1 MENQSN
7 PQPGASQK
15 QNGPLGAPVNQL
27 HEAQVSWDADVDKI
41 VRGVK
46 RISIIY
52 ALLGY
57 VVYGLGSVAIM
68 YFMRAQAAMAT
79 AMVMFFFQLCVI
91 YFGTVV
97 LFPNIA
103 GAFRVGLLANRNS
116 MPAFIK
122 LAEVAGDHEKS
133 PLIKAIRDAALDIRN
148 TGDTIRQEIA
158 GLKDAMTKPIAPPFK
173 KIVAPPSVE
182 TKSAEPAETRQ

>member
-1 MENQSN
+1 MENQL
-7 PQPGASQK
+7 QDQQA
-15 QNGPLGAPVNQL
+15 V
-27 HEAQVSWDADVDKI
+27 WDADVEKI
-41 VRGVK
+41 IRGVK
-46 RISIIY
+46 RVSITY
-52 ALLGY
+52 AILGY

-158 GLKDAMTKPIAPPFK
+158 GLKESMTKPIVSPLK
-173 KIVAPPSVE
+173 KIVAPPLE
-182 TKSAEPAETRQ
+182 TKSAEPADIAKG

>member
-1 MENQSN
+1 MENQL
-7 PQPGASQK
+7 QDQRA
-15 QNGPLGAPVNQL
+15 V
-27 HEAQVSWDADVDKI
+27 WDADVEAILKK
-41 VRGVK
+41 VK
-46 RISIIY
+46 RVSMIY
-52 ALLGY
+52 AALGY
-57 VVYGLGSVAIM
+57 IVYGLGSVAIM

-97 LFPNIA
+97 IFPNIA

-122 LAEVAGDHEKS
+122 LAEVAGDGEKS
-133 PLIKAIRDAALDIRN
+133 PLIKAIRDAALDIRT

-158 GLKDAMTKPIAPPFK
+158 GLRESMTKPIASPLDRK
-173 KIVAPPSVE
+173 KIVAPPLEVVP
-182 TKSAEPAETRQ
+182 SAEPAKVPGE